1 MYMYSFSL
9 EPLSIFSPL
18 PYSILDI
25 PLISLSLKC
34 TMGTRDLFFLMSG
47 QSLKGLSDLTL
58 SLIGTLPSVGL
69 NGGEKY
75 Y

>member
-1 MYMYSFSL
+1 
-9 EPLSIFSPL
+9 
-18 PYSILDI
+18 
-25 PLISLSLKC
+25 
-34 TMGTRDLFFLMSG
+34 MGTRDLFFPHEWTIF
-47 QSLKGLSDLTL
+47 KGLSDLTL